1 MNTEEI
7 KQKLVAFWDSHF
19 AGGQA
24 MTITK
29 SDIVLDTPLDE
40 CLQIL
45 GDSCHS
51 VLDVACGSGLS
62 LIEIMLIGKK
72 VKKGLGFDTSKNAI
86 ATANEIAS
94 LSKIANLEFV
104 VGDEEY
110 LSSIKTDS
118 YDGIFC
124 SNFLDVVPDEIALRV
139 IANIRRILQ
148 PGGLLLLKFNFFLDA
163 DLIQRL
169 KMDELGPNCFA
180 MNGVFRAN
188 NKTTAEWIGLFPDY
202 DVIKVSGFRRAPNLP
217 EDRLVLLRKPIIVK

>member
-51 VLDVACGSGLS
+51 ILDIACGSGLS
-62 LIEIMLIGKK
+62 LIEVMLIGKQ

-86 ATANEIAS
+86 ATANEITS
-94 LSKIANLEFV
+94 LSKIANLEFA
-104 VGDEEY
+104 VGDEDY
-110 LSSIKTDS
+110 LSSIKANS
-118 YDGIFC
+118 FDGVFC
-124 SNFLDVVPDEIALRV
+124 SNFLDVIPDAIALRA
-139 IANIRRILQ
+139 IADIKRILQ
-148 PGGLLLLKFNFFLDA
+148 PGGLLLLKFNFLLSA

-169 KMDELGPNCFA
+169 KMEELGANCYA

-188 NKTTAEWIGLFPDY
+188 NKTTEEWLKFFPGY
-202 DVIKVSGFRRAPNLP
+202 EVVKITGFQRAPTLP
-217 EDRLVLLRKPIIVK
+217 EDRLVLLKKPK